1 MDAVAELVDVG
12 ALFVL
17 LLTFFGII
25 GMQIFK
31 GVLRYRCFDFSAF
44 ASAPPGELP
53 EPIAPIDGVC
63 SPTSASPPPPPLPLW
78 YLASARPMPPQGT
91 CDAGE
96 VCADYGINPF
106 YGTVSFDNIL
116 AAWMSIFQVITLEG
130 WVGIV
135 DMASRQAGRFIAS
148 AYFITV
154 VLLGSIYLL
163 NLFLA
168 VVWQAY
174 RTQEIMQETNKP
186 PLSPSTSFRRR
197 RRAMSLGGELRV
209 PGAGGSLHGGS
220 FGRRSPSVVF
230 GRRSPA
236 LTGRLSPPTAT
247 ARSTTPAG
255 LIPDVSGGQRE
266 RPSSGE
272 LTTALVQRHS
282 PVPMSGAK
290 ASVNAVVS
298 VVEPPSPA
306 QRSAVLPPP
315 GWEPAPVF
323 ESGKGSQLV
332 VGRRTLDIGHT
343 SSVLEVLVESP
354 LFERF
359 VVSVITANA
368 ALAACEAYPMDV
380 RLGTALEL
388 ADRVVVGI
396 FVLEMGLK
404 HLAWGTGR
412 YWSDSL
418 HCFDGLATLFG
429 FVTLTTPFDTGLHGG
444 ALRSFRLLREL
455 QWLAGGSRTK
465 SGRTL
470 RRVISATEKCMQ
482 SFVYPIALLALLLY
496 VFAIVGMQFF
506 GYRLAPP
513 ALEERPRLHF
523 DDLAHAMLSVTII
536 AVGDGW
542 DRIWQDT
549 ARTVGRQSALFFIAL
564 IVLANYVLLNLV
576 FALLLG
582 CFDDVKKEE
591 LYAQDASPIGSQS
604 GSFSRSPLRRSPQ
617 TVRSEDGETEDETE
631 DEDDGTPPYEWVAHA
646 GMRRWLI
653 DSHEN
658 DMALGVFGPK
668 HPVRQFARGVVTWK
682 VEGLGGLVSFNSA
695 ILVVIVLSS
704 VALTLDGCHLTPDQ
718 PLAQQLRFVNALI
731 I

>member
-444 ALRSFRLLREL
+444 AQPQQSADRLPG
-455 QWLAGGSRTK
+455 AGHWPEPDP
-465 SGRTL
+465 GRL
-470 RRVISATEKCMQ
+470 PSDQ
-482 SFVYPIALLALLLY
+482 
-496 VFAIVGMQFF
+496 
-506 GYRLAPP
+506 
-513 ALEERPRLHF
+513 RPR
-523 DDLAHAMLSVTII
+523 
-536 AVGDGW
+536 
-542 DRIWQDT
+542 
-549 ARTVGRQSALFFIAL
+549 
-564 IVLANYVLLNLV
+564 
-576 FALLLG
+576 
-582 CFDDVKKEE
+582 
-591 LYAQDASPIGSQS
+591 
-604 GSFSRSPLRRSPQ
+604 
-617 TVRSEDGETEDETE
+617 
-631 DEDDGTPPYEWVAHA
+631 
-646 GMRRWLI
+646 RW
-653 DSHEN
+653 
-658 DMALGVFGPK
+658 
-668 HPVRQFARGVVTWK
+668 
-682 VEGLGGLVSFNSA
+682 
-695 ILVVIVLSS
+695 
-704 VALTLDGCHLTPDQ
+704 
-718 PLAQQLRFVNALI
+718 
-731 I
+731 

>member
-78 YLASARPMPPQGT
+78 YLTSARPMPPQGT

-209 PGAGGSLHGGS
+209 PVAGGSLHGGS
-220 FGRRSPSVVF
+220 FGRRSPSIVF

-404 HLAWGTGR
+404 HLAWGAGR

-617 TVRSEDGETEDETE
+617 TVRSEDGESDETDE

-682 VEGLGGLVSFNSA
+682 VEGFGGLVSFNSA